1 VCAKTTP
8 ALLFLFGLVTGTTRC
23 HHEALGFTLQI
34 SEQAELLEHSRPSHI
49 VGKANDVDFV
59 TFLWRHAGV
68 VSTTSQ
74 NLAEVFATVLVSSLL

>member
-1 VCAKTTP
+1 
-8 ALLFLFGLVTGTTRC
+8 
-23 HHEALGFTLQI
+23 
-34 SEQAELLEHSRPSHI
+34 LLEHSRPSHI

-74 NLAEVFATVLVSSLL
+74 NLAEVFATVLVSSLF